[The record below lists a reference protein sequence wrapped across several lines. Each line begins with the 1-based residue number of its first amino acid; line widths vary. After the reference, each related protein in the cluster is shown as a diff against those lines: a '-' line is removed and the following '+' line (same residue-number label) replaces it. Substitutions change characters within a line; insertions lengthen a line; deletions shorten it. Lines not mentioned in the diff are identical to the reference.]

1 MPIRMV
7 ISPRTAALYRSF
19 GHHNHVD
26 SAQVEALRALLA
38 PTGWID
44 RTRQFA
50 GALRLRART
59 PHGLLIVGT
68 PTDEPWHLTA
78 HLADESRL
86 AGLPELEPTLV
97 RWAPPPGAPAH
108 LRVGIDR
115 LEQAGRTETLLVVSP
130 EVAPASLLERVADA
144 RKAGSTIFALD
155 RGDAELDEL
164 AHEALGVL
172 PAQVP
177 VSFDGAQHLVSAAV
191 GESARAPGFRGSAIP
206 RPRRSDG
213 LIPGR
218 GAGRAAGV
226 TDGYLPQ
233 DTDGYLPRETDLDE
247 MLQAEAEGGDPLRAA
262 SRIAY
267 LRGRLGRLLDAISGP
282 QPDDWDRP

>member
-1 MPIRMV
+1 M
-7 ISPRTAALYRSF
+7 
-19 GHHNHVD
+19 D

-97 RWAPPPGAPAH
+97 RWAPAPGAPPH

-130 EVAPASLLERVADA
+130 EVAPAALLERVADA

-155 RGDAELDEL
+155 RGDAELDGL
-164 AHEALGVL
+164 AHQALGVL

-191 GESARAPGFRGSAIP
+191 GESARAPGLGGRAVP
-206 RPRRSDG
+206 RPRRG
-213 LIPGR
+213 TG
-218 GAGRAAGV
+218 
-226 TDGYLPQ
+226 GYLPR
-233 DTDGYLPRETDLDE
+233 DADGYLPRDADLDE
-247 MLQAEAEGGDPLRAA
+247 VLRAEAEGGDPLRAG

-282 QPDDWDRP
+282 QRDDWDRP

>member
-1 MPIRMV
+1 MAIRMV

-44 RTRQFA
+44 RTRHFA

-86 AGLPELEPTLV
+86 VGLPELEPTLV

-115 LEQAGRTETLLVVSP
+115 LEQAGRAETLLVVSP
-130 EVAPASLLERVADA
+130 EAAPASLLERVADA

-155 RGDAELDEL
+155 RGDAELDGL

-191 GESARAPGFRGSAIP
+191 GESARAPGPRGSAIP
-206 RPRRSDG
+206 RPRRGDG
-213 LIPGR
+213 LVPGR
-218 GAGRAAGV
+218 GDGRAAHG
-226 TDGYLPQ
+226 
-233 DTDGYLPRETDLDE
+233 TDGYLPRDTDLDE
-247 MLQAEAEGGDPLRAA
+247 VLRAEAEGGDPLRAA
-262 SRIAY
+262 SRIAH

-282 QPDDWDRP
+282 QPDDWDRH